1 MQAFIWKLGFF
12 SQYDSGQD
20 HKHSLTGP
28 NSKETQMPKPNLI
41 LLKQMGRCN
50 VLTKGIEKVCH
61 TSRVVLV
68 GWSHPFLRL
77 WARRW
82 INHSSLWRM
91 ASVMT
96 DLWLPSQAPGIN
108 ALWLVSIYILHGDR
122 GTYINNLPKGIRKL
136 HKDCSHTALGHRM
149 VHLQIPLMTTW
160 RPHANSAE

>member
-1 MQAFIWKLGFF
+1 MHFPISQHAGVHLKAGIF

-68 GWSHPFLRL
+68 G
-77 WARRW
+77 
-82 INHSSLWRM
+82 
-91 ASVMT
+91 
-96 DLWLPSQAPGIN
+96 
-108 ALWLVSIYILHGDR
+108 
-122 GTYINNLPKGIRKL
+122 
-136 HKDCSHTALGHRM
+136 
-149 VHLQIPLMTTW
+149 
-160 RPHANSAE
+160 